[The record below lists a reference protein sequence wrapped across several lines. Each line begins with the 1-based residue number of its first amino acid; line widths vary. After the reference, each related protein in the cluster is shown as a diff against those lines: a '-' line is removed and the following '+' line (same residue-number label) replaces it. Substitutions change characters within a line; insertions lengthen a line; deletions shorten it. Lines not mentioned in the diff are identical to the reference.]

1 LVVLISEVS
10 KKSSIMG
17 ALFASIPIVSIL
29 GMIWLYIDTKDVSK
43 ISDLSIGIFW
53 LVIPSLILF
62 LILPLFLKQGMGFY
76 SSIILSILITAAAYA
91 LMVVLLGFFNIKI

>member
-1 LVVLISEVS
+1 
-10 KKSSIMG
+10 MG

-76 SSIILSILITAAAYA
+76 SSIILSILITAAAYT
-91 LMVVLLGFFNIKI
+91 LMVILLGFFNIKI

>member
-1 LVVLISEVS
+1 
-10 KKSSIMG
+10 MG

-76 SSIILSILITAAAYA
+76 SSIILSILIAAAAYA
-91 LMVVLLGFFNIKI
+91 LMVILLGFFNIKI

>member
-1 LVVLISEVS
+1 
-10 KKSSIMG
+10 MG
-17 ALFASIPIVSIL
+17 AVFASIPIVSIL
-29 GMIWLYIDTKDVSK
+29 GMIWLYIDTNDVSK

-53 LVIPSLILF
+53 LVIQSLILF

-91 LMVVLLGFFNIKI
+91 LMVILLGFTDIEMCI

>member
-1 LVVLISEVS
+1 
-10 KKSSIMG
+10 MG

>member
-76 SSIILSILITAAAYA
+76 SSIILSILITAAVYA

>member
-91 LMVVLLGFFNIKI
+91 LMVILLGFFNIKI

>member
-1 LVVLISEVS
+1 
-10 KKSSIMG
+10 MG

-76 SSIILSILITAAAYA
+76 FSIILSILITTAVYA
-91 LMVVLLGFFNIKI
+91 LMVILLGFFNIKI

>member
-1 LVVLISEVS
+1 MVVLISEVS

>member
-1 LVVLISEVS
+1 
-10 KKSSIMG
+10 MG

-29 GMIWLYIDTKDVSK
+29 GMIWLYIDTNDVSK

-91 LMVVLLGFFNIKI
+91 LMVILLGFFNIKI

>member
-1 LVVLISEVS
+1 
-10 KKSSIMG
+10 MG

-76 SSIILSILITAAAYA
+76 SSIILSILITAAVYA

>member
-1 LVVLISEVS
+1 
-10 KKSSIMG
+10 MG

-76 SSIILSILITAAAYA
+76 PSIILSILITAAAYA
-91 LMVVLLGFFNIKI
+91 LMVILLGFFNIKI